1 MRSTFNLKEPNADK
15 ETLILFSA
23 YFKDERRK
31 FVYSTGETINPNQ
44 WDFENKQPKNL
55 NGRTDE
61 ANNHRALK
69 RQLDRYSNFFSD
81 TIQNYKLANRD
92 IMISDIKDDFNV
104 EFKRTKAISSKFF
117 EVYDIFLNEKRNDY
131 TEDANSQTTIKRYE
145 YNKKLLN
152 DFQLH
157 RNKKIHFNQI
167 NKSFYNDFVNY
178 CVTTKEHSANTLR
191 RNVGLLKTFLYWA
204 LENNHTY
211 KTDFQK
217 FKAPKA
223 QQTDE
228 VALTLEQVQE
238 IFEFDFS
245 NNKRLEKVR
254 DLFVFG
260 CATGMRYSNYSKV
273 KKKDIQNDI
282 IKVRDKKN
290 NDKALEVPLNDFSMY
305 VLKKYDYRLPEISN
319 QRFNDYIKEVFKAI
333 GYDENIKKTIKLGK
347 DLIEQI
353 NPLYERISSHT
364 ARRSFITIMKNKK
377 IPDKVI
383 MSYTGHR
390 SLEVFN
396 KYYKPNDEDR
406 KDFMKTVWKLEE
418 VPMKNIQQAN
428 P

>member
-1 MRSTFNLKEPNADK
+1 MRSTFNIKEPNKDK
-15 ETLILFSA
+15 ESLILFSA
-23 YFKDERRK
+23 YFKDEGRK
-31 FVYSTGETINPNQ
+31 FVYSTGEVIHPDE
-44 WDFENKQPKNL
+44 WDFENRQPKHL
-55 NGRTDE
+55 NGRTE
-61 ANNHRALK
+61 KANQHRGIK

-81 TIQNYKLANRD
+81 TIQNYKLANREIIIAD
-92 IMISDIKDDFNV
+92 IRADFNT
-104 EFKRTKAISSKFF
+104 EFKRTKSIASKFF
-117 EVYDIFLNEKRNDY
+117 EVYNLFLNDKKSDY
-131 TEDANSQTTIKRYE
+131 SEDANSQTTIKRYE
-145 YNKKLLN
+145 YNRKLLFN
-152 DFQLH
+152 FQEY

-167 NKSFYNDFVNY
+167 NKSFYNDFINY
-178 CVTTKEHSANTLR
+178 SVKVKEHSSNTLR
-191 RNVGLLKTFLYWA
+191 RNVGLFKTFLYWA
-204 LENNHTY
+204 LDNGYTF

-238 IFEFDFS
+238 VFEYDFS
-245 NNKRLEKVR
+245 RNERLEKVR

-273 KKKDIQNDI
+273 SKKDIQNGV
-282 IKVRDKKN
+282 IKVRDEKN
-290 NDKALEVPLNDFSMY
+290 NYKTLEIPLNDFSMF
-305 VLKKYDYRLPEISN
+305 VLKKYNYQLPKISN
-319 QRFNDYIKEVFKAI
+319 QRFNDYIKEVFKTI
-333 GYDENIKKTIKLGK
+333 GYTDNVKKTMKVGK
-347 DLIEQI
+347 DIIEQI

-406 KDFMKTVWKLEE
+406 KDFMQTVWKIEDVQLKK
-418 VPMKNIQQAN
+418 VN
-428 P
+428 